1 MVRQTGCGKTTSIQN
16 LATNKMFGD
25 IKEVYWLSREDK
37 IRERE
42 DNVSKYFN
50 KHVDFKYP
58 KSIEDFILCLDFFQR
73 KKKN

>member
-1 MVRQTGCGKTTSIQN
+1 
-16 LATNKMFGD
+16 MFGD

-42 DNVSKYFN
+42 ENVSKYFN